1 VERNVTVLA
10 LVLLSGGDDLWLYVG
25 IGAAAGVYLFYRGF
39 RTLQRKRLIL
49 DTPSS
54 KIRSAS
60 MGLVEVSGLATGP
73 YTIPAPV
80 TGVPCY
86 FYRTIAWQLKQA
98 GKNKEWQKVAE
109 ESMHVPFFLDD
120 NTGRLLVDPQGAE
133 MDIHRDFHEEYSGS
147 FFGSNDDV
155 SLSVANF
162 LARYGVANDHRLRVD
177 EYCIKPKN
185 ALFVL
190 GTLAQNPGV
199 EVSGTPVRSGLAG
212 SLTLNGSNLGLP
224 PGMLPKLEPRF
235 NLNSNVTFKRTVVV
249 NTVKDGVP
257 QEVVRLSSDAKPGSA
272 SEMTQQG
279 KIAAALTKAG
289 ITSPA
294 AWAAAG
300 IAGTALAPGNGSAV
314 ATAAAAGEFDAHPP
328 VVLMKGSHDPAFFIS
343 WRSQRE
349 IVQSLGW
356 KSTAMIWGGPALTLG
371 CLYYLLAHFGWL

>member
-1 VERNVTVLA
+1 MERNVTVLA
-10 LVLLSGGDDLWLYVG
+10 LVLLSGRDDLWLYAG

-133 MDIHRDFHEEYSGS
+133 MEIHRDFHEEYSGS

-224 PGMLPKLEPRF
+224 TG
-235 NLNSNVTFKRTVVV
+235 NA
-249 NTVKDGVP
+249 G
-257 QEVVRLSSDAKPGSA
+257 
-272 SEMTQQG
+272 
-279 KIAAALTKAG
+279 KAG
-289 ITSPA
+289 T
-294 AWAAAG
+294 
-300 IAGTALAPGNGSAV
+300 TV
-314 ATAAAAGEFDAHPP
+314 
-328 VVLMKGSHDPAFFIS
+328 
-343 WRSQRE
+343 
-349 IVQSLGW
+349 
-356 KSTAMIWGGPALTLG
+356 
-371 CLYYLLAHFGWL
+371 